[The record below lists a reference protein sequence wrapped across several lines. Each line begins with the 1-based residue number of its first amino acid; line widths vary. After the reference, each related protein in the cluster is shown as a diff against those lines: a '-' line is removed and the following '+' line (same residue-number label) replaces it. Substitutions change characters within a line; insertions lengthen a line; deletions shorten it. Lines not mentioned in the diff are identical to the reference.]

1 MVIVYDDKTDWV
13 SDKRETTNRKATQL
27 SNANSMDIGNEA
39 HGFDSNAFKARH
51 LESSTDKDN
60 ADEEKILRIFGKML
74 PLIEEFDNLLL
85 DIPHA
90 ERIDA
95 VAQIIISSLMS
106 SNPFKAM
113 ENAINFQK
121 SIAGMKKA
129 SYFIAGW
136 KKILPIQAQGL
147 LRTAI
152 LNAPYFKTKLNYSIN
167 NNNN

>member
-1 MVIVYDDKTDWV
+1 MTIKLIGCDKIG
-13 SDKRETTNRKATQL
+13 TTNRKSTQI
-27 SNANSMDIGNEA
+27 SHANSMDIGIEA
-39 HGFDSNAFKARH
+39 YGFDSNAFKARH

-85 DIPHA
+85 DIPHD

-113 ENAINFQK
+113 ENAINF
-121 SIAGMKKA
+121 
-129 SYFIAGW
+129 
-136 KKILPIQAQGL
+136 
-147 LRTAI
+147 
-152 LNAPYFKTKLNYSIN
+152 
-167 NNNN
+167 